1 MEVSVSGLFLEEI
14 KDGIVFVKINE
25 KEELT
30 ADEAQEGFDL
40 TMKLTNN
47 TPALLLCDYSN
58 LKSQTKECRN
68 YYASREVAKMTK
80 ACAIISSSVFGRM
93 LANFYMGLN
102 KPQTPT
108 RFFTDK
114 NEAILWLNTYK

>member
-1 MEVSVSGLFLEEI
+1 MEEI
-14 KDGIVFVKINE
+14 KDGIVLVDTIA

-30 ADEAQEGFDL
+30 ADEAKEGFDL

-68 YYASREVAKMTK
+68 YYASQEVASMTK

-102 KPQTPT
+102 KPKSPT
-108 RFFTDK
+108 RFFANK
-114 NEAILWLNTYK
+114 NEAIVWLNSFK